1 MAMLNNQILA
11 LNLRV
16 DDEFCQQIG
25 FFFFKILV
33 DAKDQSN
40 GQFINSGM
48 LSFWGHVPSGKQPYN
63 YGNSPFLMG
72 KSTINHYFQ

>member
-25 FFFFKILV
+25 FFFKKFWSMLRTNPMDNSSTPVCCHFGVMYPLV
-33 DAKDQSN
+33 
-40 GQFINSGM
+40 NSHITM
-48 LSFWGHVPSGKQPYN
+48 EIHHF
-63 YGNSPFLMG
+63 
-72 KSTINHYFQ
+72 

>member
-25 FFFFKILV
+25 FFL
-33 DAKDQSN
+33 
-40 GQFINSGM
+40 NSGRC
-48 LSFWGHVPSGKQPYN
+48 
-63 YGNSPFLMG
+63 
-72 KSTINHYFQ
+72 